1 MTSLDNETSTAHA
14 EPTLAGTEGLPPG
27 ARHTTVAGHP
37 AMVVYSWRDS
47 VTDAVGW
54 IAIEADDRLPP
65 VGGGGL
71 FVSATTTEAE
81 VVDVARSMAHKLRV
95 TCAAG
100 AVRGAKGGVRYDP
113 AAPDVNDVIGRFM
126 AANAAVIRTA
136 WATGADLNTDHH
148 VLDALARAHVGVPH
162 CLYALASRYPEA
174 RPAHL
179 LGVGTPE
186 AHQGATSW
194 PRFDVAEA
202 VVGYGVARALR
213 EITPGD
219 SLDGLD
225 VAVQGFGTVGGT
237 FALYAQALGA
247 RVVAIADRDHFVV
260 RPDGIDVRALLMCRQ
275 QRAPS
280 GSALLADCFAP
291 PSSPATASIAN
302 GDESDEGG
310 LVAREPDES
319 NDAWLSRFLDACGGG
334 IDVFA
339 PCAQR
344 YVMTPTTTEALAAA
358 IARRRA
364 TVGTGRRAYV
374 ASGANNI
381 AADPSVLGS
390 FLDARDVWMVPEWVS
405 NAGTACLFME
415 ATTRTPPASPNYEVV
430 VGAVGDR
437 VAAFVALAKSRAA
450 VAHADNR
457 GAVRPSGLLAACHAV
472 ADDALASCP

>member
-1 MTSLDNETSTAHA
+1 MASLGSEVTAA
-14 EPTLAGTEGLPPG
+14 SAGAVPTGGEGLPPG
-27 ARHTTVAGHP
+27 ARPATVAGHP
-37 AMVVYSWRDS
+37 AMVVYPWRDTE
-47 VTDAVGW
+47 TDAQGW

-71 FVSATTTEAE
+71 FVSPTTTEAE
-81 VVDVARSMAHKLRV
+81 VVDVARSMARKLRV

-100 AVRGAKGGVRYDP
+100 SVRGAKGGVRYDP
-113 AAPDVNDVIGRFM
+113 AAPDVADVLGRFM

-162 CLYALASRYPEA
+162 CLYALAARHPEA
-174 RPAHL
+174 RPAQL
-179 LGVGTPE
+179 LGVCAPE
-186 AHQGATSW
+186 APEGAAQ
-194 PRFDVAEA
+194 PRFGLAEA

-213 EITPGD
+213 EITPTG
-219 SLDGLD
+219 SLDGLH

-237 FALYAQALGA
+237 FALHAQALGA

-260 RPDGIDVRALLMCRQ
+260 RPGGIDARALLLRRQ
-275 QRAPS
+275 QRAPT
-280 GSALLADCFAP
+280 GSALLSDCFAA
-291 PSSPATASIAN
+291 ATASSTVADD
-302 GDESDEGG
+302 GDD
-310 LVAREPDES
+310 LVARGPGES
-319 NDAWLSRFLDACGGG
+319 NDAWLGRFLDACAGG

-344 YVMTPTTTEALAAA
+344 YAMTPTTIEALGAA

-364 TVGTGRRAYV
+364 AVGAARRAYV

-381 AADPSVLGS
+381 AADPPALEA
-390 FLDARDVWMVPEWVS
+390 FLDARDVWTVPEWVS

-415 ATTRTPPASPNYEVV
+415 ATTMAPPARPDYDAVV
-430 VGAVGDR
+430 TAVGDR
-437 VAAFVALAKSRAA
+437 VAAFVARAKTLAV

-472 ADDALASCP
+472 ADGRSCP

>member
-27 ARHTTVAGHP
+27 ARPTTVAGHP

-47 VTDAVGW
+47 VTDALGW

-81 VVDVARSMAHKLRV
+81 VVDVARSMARKLRV

-113 AAPDVNDVIGRFM
+113 TAPDVNDVIGRFM

-148 VLDALARAHVGVPH
+148 VLDALAREHVGVPH

-179 LGVGTPE
+179 LGVDAPE
-186 AHQGATSW
+186 APQGATLW

-213 EITPGD
+213 EITPDD

-237 FALYAQALGA
+237 FALYAQALA
-247 RVVAIADRDHFVV
+247 RAWWPLPIATT
-260 RPDGIDVRALLMCRQ
+260 LSC
-275 QRAPS
+275 AP
-280 GSALLADCFAP
+280 
-291 PSSPATASIAN
+291 TAST
-302 GDESDEGG
+302 
-310 LVAREPDES
+310 
-319 NDAWLSRFLDACGGG
+319 C
-334 IDVFA
+334 A
-339 PCAQR
+339 PCWCVASRGHPRAVPFWPIVLRPHRRRCQR
-344 YVMTPTTTEALAAA
+344 LPSTAMEANSWRASPTRPTT
-358 IARRRA
+358 
-364 TVGTGRRAYV
+364 
-374 ASGANNI
+374 
-381 AADPSVLGS
+381 
-390 FLDARDVWMVPEWVS
+390 
-405 NAGTACLFME
+405 
-415 ATTRTPPASPNYEVV
+415 
-430 VGAVGDR
+430 
-437 VAAFVALAKSRAA
+437 
-450 VAHADNR
+450 R
-457 GAVRPSGLLAACHAV
+457 G
-472 ADDALASCP
+472 